1 MTDLVLTRVICSPW
15 SFPGPLAD
23 ATLTPVLGVSL
34 SSHGGMSEPLALREL
49 RLVRRC
55 VLERERAPGSRSR
68 PPSARRAP
76 APAQPRPRC
85 QSPLA
90 LTGSRRSGPGAG
102 LMQSARYLGRRLHY
116 QPGPRPARPEAASA
130 RPAGRPA
137 RLPRSPGR
145 ARAPRGGAQPRPA
158 GAPQPAAARRGTRD
172 RGAAGHVSAPRARPG
187 RGVPETPAACAEPE
201 WWRV

>member
-1 MTDLVLTRVICSPW
+1 MTEPVLTRVVCS
-15 SFPGPLAD
+15 PGPLSD

-34 SSHGGMSEPLALREL
+34 SSRGGKPEPGGPREL
-49 RLVRRC
+49 RLARRC
-55 VLERERAPGSRSR
+55 VLERERAPGSPSR
-68 PPSARRAP
+68 PPSPRRAP
-76 APAQPRPRC
+76 APARPRPRC

-137 RLPRSPGR
+137 PPALLGPRPSATRRSP
-145 ARAPRGGAQPRPA
+145 APA
-158 GAPQPAAARRGTRD
+158 GAPQPVAARRGTRD
-172 RGAAGHVSAPRARPG
+172 RGAAGHVSAPCAPPG
-187 RGVPETPAACAEPE
+187 RGVPETPAACAERE
-201 WWRV
+201 R